1 MHLVL
6 QVARQNGPQLL
17 AHAGRWCTVVA
28 NWPLLR
34 YYAAKATRPRH
45 GAVWQMCLHA
55 GHATCALERNTRAHK
70 LEACRDGALKKV
82 KHAFLGILLA
92 GPV

>member
-1 MHLVL
+1 M
-6 QVARQNGPQLL
+6 L

-28 NWPLLR
+28 NWSLLS
-34 YYAAKATRPRH
+34 YYVAKARPRP
-45 GAVWQMCLHA
+45 GAVWQMCLQA
-55 GHATCALERNTRAHK
+55 GHATYALERNTRAHK